1 MTILHSF
8 RDTVTPPGPAT
19 FATKIGHQQIPIASR
34 PCTFIPPRLQSNP
47 SPGQRTCTSIVP
59 SMKLSN
65 IAALA
70 SGATLVISQPL
81 EKRVL
86 VVETVYENV
95 VETVDVYTTIWV
107 KAGEVG
113 ATASVTPQVNTAAID
128 QESSTSV
135 AASAP
140 VSTPPAV
147 VDQPKPSPYKRP
159 QRLRHKHRSKS
170 SSQKPVATP
179 APVVI
184 STVIPTPEPTPI
196 PEPVF
201 TPAPVSTP
209 AVEVPPPVEEN
220 PAKAENNQPAPPV
233 VQDSQPPSYGAQVA
247 PADKPKEAS
256 TANSGGACGTVG
268 GQCSGELTFFEA
280 GRGACGWINDGETE
294 DVFAL
299 AHGKPFE
306 SVISMTNNAPR
317 LTGCRNDGN
326 AKQRQS
332 ILWKNRH
339 RHRRRQERQGQTGR
353 QVHGL
358 RTSFSESGKV
368 APANRTVERTRYRSL
383 SPRN

>member
-1 MTILHSF
+1 
-8 RDTVTPPGPAT
+8 
-19 FATKIGHQQIPIASR
+19 
-34 PCTFIPPRLQSNP
+34 
-47 SPGQRTCTSIVP
+47 
-59 SMKLSN
+59 MKLSN

-247 PADKPKEAS
+247 PADKPKEAN

-299 AHGKPFE
+299 AHEMMGTQSNGNPYCGRTATVTVGDK
-306 SVISMTNNAPR
+306 SVKVKLVDKCMGCKGQDIDLSHHAIDQLMPR
-317 LTGCRNDGN
+317 
-326 AKQRQS
+326 
-332 ILWKNRH
+332 
-339 RHRRRQERQGQTGR
+339 ETGR
-353 QVHGL
+353 LYGIKWH
-358 RTSFSESGKV
+358 F
-368 APANRTVERTRYRSL
+368 ND
-383 SPRN
+383 